1 MATAHS
7 HPIVLSLTTTSSLA
21 TAGSLPD
28 ARDSKRRWTMP
39 GVYALEALT
48 APELTRLVA
57 SGVRIV
63 VVPFGSVEH
72 QGGHLPI
79 GADSVLADAVG
90 REVARR
96 LGAVLAPTLRAGCA
110 EQHAEFAGTLTL
122 RAGTLTDVAVELA
135 ESLARQGFTRI
146 VLVSAHGGNQAAL
159 DEAVA
164 RLAAIA
170 GGAVVCAPQGDVG
183 PLPGA
188 HSGQWLTSVM
198 LALRPDLVSLD
209 HAGNELADEL
219 REAGAERGA
228 EHVERFVTSIV
239 DAVPRAS

>member
-1 MATAHS
+1 
-7 HPIVLSLTTTSSLA
+7 
-21 TAGSLPD
+21 
-28 ARDSKRRWTMP
+28 MP
-39 GVYALEALT
+39 GVYELEALT

-57 SGVRIV
+57 SGVTTV
-63 VVPFGSVEH
+63 VVPFGSIEH

-79 GADSVLADAVG
+79 GADSVLADALA

-96 LGAVLAPTLRAGCA
+96 LGAVLAPTLRVGCA
-110 EQHAEFAGTLTL
+110 EQHAELAGTLTL
-122 RAGTLTDVAVELA
+122 RAGTLTDIAIELA
-135 ESLARQGFTRI
+135 GSLARQGFTRV

-164 RLAAIA
+164 RLADTA
-170 GGAVVCAPQGDVG
+170 GAAVVWAPRGDVG
-183 PLPGA
+183 PHPGA

-198 LALRPDLVSLD
+198 LALRPDLVRLD
-209 HAGNELADEL
+209 HAGSDLADEL

-239 DAVPRAS
+239 EAVARG